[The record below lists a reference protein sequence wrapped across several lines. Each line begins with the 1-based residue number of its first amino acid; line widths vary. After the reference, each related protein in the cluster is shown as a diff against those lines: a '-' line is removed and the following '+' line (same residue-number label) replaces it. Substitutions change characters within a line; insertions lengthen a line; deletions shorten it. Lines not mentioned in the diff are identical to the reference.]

1 MEKLELTQEQIERAV
16 EFMEGDDLDFYEQI
30 LLGQPEEIQ
39 KKFFRE
45 NPDFLEEYGFSPLED
60 GGIFLLEDEEFRKK
74 LRENKKR

>member
-16 EFMEGDDLDFYEQI
+16 EFMEGDDLDFYEQV

-45 NPDFLEEYGFSPLED
+45 NPDFLEEYDFTPLED